1 MKIKF
6 LLVLVIILS
15 IKTSFAQSKK
25 TFISSLATPNTWVDS
40 VFKKLSRHDH
50 IAQLLMV
57 RAHTNLGQAY
67 QDSVGDIIKKN
78 RLGGVVFFQGGPGR
92 QVNLTNTYQ
101 QLVKVPLLIA
111 NDGEWG
117 LGMRLDSTLSYPY
130 QLTLGAIKDN
140 NLIYDMGR
148 QIARDYKRMGMHIN
162 FGPDMDV
169 NNNPKNPV
177 IGFRSFGDNKINVA
191 KKGIAYMKGMQD
203 MGLLVSAK
211 HFPGHGDTDVDS
223 HYDLPQLPFSLNRL
237 DSLEM
242 YPFKEAIK
250 AEISGIMIAHMS
262 IPALD
267 TTKNVPSTLSKPVV
281 TGQLK
286 NRLGF
291 KGLIFSDAMDMK
303 GVTKYFKDGEA
314 DVRGLQ
320 AGMDILELSENSEIA
335 IKAIR
340 KAIREKR
347 LTWDDINYKT
357 KKVLA
362 AKYWAGLN
370 NYQPVNTNNL
380 ITDITSKEA
389 QVLNQKLADAAI
401 TVLKGD
407 SLFPLITDFVKR
419 KAIVSIGSTATTV
432 YQQELKKAFPQ
443 AMLFNISKDA
453 KLPELNKLVRE
464 LAKYDEVIM
473 GIHDLRSRP
482 GSQLNFSSDVK
493 LFIAYAAKFNNS
505 ITTVFAN
512 PYTIAGLPGIEA
524 NKALIMAY
532 QKEDIMQK
540 AAVKVLLGRINA
552 TGKLP
557 VNINAF
563 FKFGDGLT
571 NNYNLSSK

>member
-1 MKIKF
+1 MKKNL
-6 LLVLVIILS
+6 LLVFLAICCVQISLG
-15 IKTSFAQSKK
+15 QSKK
-25 TFISSLATPNTWVDS
+25 TFISSLQTPNPWVDS
-40 VFKKLSRHDH
+40 VFKKLSRHDR
-50 IAQLLMV
+50 IAQLLMI
-57 RAHTNLGQAY
+57 RAHTNLGEAY
-67 QDSVGDIIKKN
+67 QDSVGKIIKKT
-78 RLGGVVFFQGGPGR
+78 RLGGVVFFQGGPVR
-92 QVNLTNTYQ
+92 QANLTNNYQ

-117 LGMRLDSTLSYPY
+117 LGMRLDSTMSYPY
-130 QLTLGAIKDN
+130 QLTLGAIQNN

-169 NNNPKNPV
+169 NNNPRNPV

-223 HYDLPQLPFSLNRL
+223 HYDLPKLPFSLNRL

-267 TTKNVPSTLSKPVV
+267 TSKNVPSTLSKPVV

-314 DVRGLQ
+314 DVRGLI
-320 AGMDILELSENSEIA
+320 AGMDILELSENAETA

-347 LTWDDINYKT
+347 LTWDEINAKT

-370 NYQPVNTNNL
+370 NYQPIKIEGL
-380 ITDITSKEA
+380 LQDITSKEA
-389 QVLNQKLADAAI
+389 SALNQKLADASI

-407 SLFPLITDFVKR
+407 SLFPLITDFVRR
-419 KAIVSIGSTATTV
+419 KAIVSIGSPTATV

-443 AMLFNISKDA
+443 AMLFNVSKDA
-453 KLPELNKLVRE
+453 KLPELNKLIKE

-482 GSQLNFSSDVK
+482 GSQLNFSSEVK
-493 LFIAYAAKFNNS
+493 LFIAYAAKLNNS

-512 PYTIAGLPGIEA
+512 PYSIAGLPGIEA
-524 NKALIMAY
+524 NKALLVAY

-540 AAVKVLLGRINA
+540 AAVKVLLGKINA
-552 TGKLP
+552 SGKLP

-563 FKFGDGLT
+563 FNYGDGLT
-571 NNYNLSSK
+571 LSSK